1 MMQVSIWEKILVV
14 SINNTHSH
22 THTQGKAIDLKKILI
37 QFILNFFLKDN
48 NEPAPSLP
56 LALINGLQN
65 NKSLNQILKI
75 NYDSFVTWYNKLQVH
90 M

>member
-1 MMQVSIWEKILVV
+1 M
-14 SINNTHSH
+14 SINNTHSHTH

-37 QFILNFFLKDN
+37 QFILNFFKKDN

-75 NYDSFVTWYNKLQVH
+75 NYDSFVT
-90 M
+90 